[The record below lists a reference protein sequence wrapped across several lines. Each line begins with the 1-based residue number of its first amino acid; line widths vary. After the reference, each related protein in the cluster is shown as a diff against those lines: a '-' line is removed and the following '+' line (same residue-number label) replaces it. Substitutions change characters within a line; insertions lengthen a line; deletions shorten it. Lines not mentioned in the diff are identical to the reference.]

1 MRCGAQSP
9 RRESRGD
16 GWGSEGGKGIENVE
30 NAGGRKGWQLTSH

>member
-16 GWGSEGGKGIENVE
+16 EWGSEGGKGIE